1 MFLRYISYW
10 LVGISLWLVLT
21 LTVYSPSVFIGITV
35 AMLGVLIFVRYFP
48 YQPFKLLHPRRLFW
62 LLVYIPVFG
71 WYCLKANLDVAYRVI
86 HPERPLKPGIVKIK
100 TKLKT
105 NLARTFLANSITM
118 TPGTMS
124 VDIDDDILYI
134 HWIWVRD
141 LDLEKATH
149 SIAGPFEKY
158 LMRIFE

>member
-1 MFLRYISYW
+1 MVARRLAYFITCL
-10 LVGISLWLVLT
+10 GLWLILT
-21 LTVYSPSVFIGITV
+21 LTFYIPSVILGIVLAFVVT
-35 AMLGVLIFVRYFP
+35 LIFGKYFN
-48 YQPFKLLHPRRLFW
+48 YQPFKLLHPRRFFW
-62 LLVYIPVFG
+62 LVVYIPVFA

-86 HPERPLKPGIVKIK
+86 HPEKPLKPGIVKIK

-105 NLARTFLANSITM
+105 DLARTLLANSITM

-124 VDIDDDILYI
+124 VDICGEVLYI

-141 LDLEKATH
+141 TDLEKATRD
-149 SIAGPFEKY
+149 IAGPFEKY